1 MSIPNDP
8 PAISINP
15 PSPQAL
21 ERIDSDEESIRRLVA
36 DKQEMEATIS
46 ALRDEIRVLRDQL
59 NMATTQR
66 DRPPGP

>member
-1 MSIPNDP
+1 MSIPNEP

-36 DKQEMEATIS
+36 EKQEMGATIS
-46 ALRDEIRVLRDQL
+46 DLREEIRVLRDQL
-59 NMATTQR
+59 DAAIAQR